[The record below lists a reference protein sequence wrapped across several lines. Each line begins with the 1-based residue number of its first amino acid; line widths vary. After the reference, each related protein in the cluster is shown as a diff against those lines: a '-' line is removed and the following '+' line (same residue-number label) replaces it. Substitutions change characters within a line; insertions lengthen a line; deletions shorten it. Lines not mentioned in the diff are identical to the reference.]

1 MAGQALLCQAGSVPD
16 VVTKTTNNGTFNM
29 NLYIMTR
36 GRIGAQRTYDSIPYS
51 WRDRTYLVVPEEEM
65 GLHFTLGGDDDLG
78 KAIPTIAVP
87 AYVDNYS
94 KKMKYIIEDGMR
106 DENECCCILDDDLIF
121 SHQIPKGL
129 NPDGTVKMGLKTL
142 EGADTERLLTLFG
155 YMELLLEDT
164 ALVGVHPRQMGH
176 LQKPPYNE
184 NGKVICIQGINR
196 RLVGTIPDIDRFPI
210 LADVVLNATLL
221 ERGQGNKIMTTWFHD
236 WGSCNAPGG
245 CSLYRTPEMQAEACY
260 WLEERFG
267 PYIKAVEKEAKD
279 GWLGGKRV
287 DFRGQWKALYK
298 AGAARVLDK
307 GAGEDT

>member
-1 MAGQALLCQAGSVPD
+1 
-16 VVTKTTNNGTFNM
+16 M

-51 WRDRTYLVVPEEEM
+51 WRDKTYLVVPEDEV
-65 GLHFTLGGDDDLG
+65 GLHYTIGGDDDLG
-78 KAIPTIAVP
+78 KQIPTIGVP
-87 AYVDNYS
+87 PEVDNYS
-94 KKMKYIIEDGMR
+94 KKMKWIIEDGMG
-106 DENECCCILDDDLIF
+106 DGEELCCILDDDLIF
-121 SHQIPKGL
+121 SRQVAKGL
-129 NPDGTVKMGLKTL
+129 MPDGKTVKMGLQTL
-142 EGADTERLLTLFG
+142 QGAETERLLTLFG
-155 YMELLLEDT
+155 YMEALLEDT

-176 LQKPPYNE
+176 VQKPPYVE

-196 RLVGTIPDIDRFPI
+196 RMVGVIPDIARFPI

-221 ERGQGNKIMTTWFHD
+221 ERGMGNKIITTAFHD

-245 CSLYRTPEMQAEACY
+245 CSIYRTPEMQAEACY

-298 AGAARVLDK
+298 AGANALLDK
-307 GAGEDT
+307 GT